1 MCAGE
6 GRDVLPILAAHDQ
19 GDRVRALLVEIDPRL
34 AGRAREAA
42 GERGLSRVEVRTADA
57 RITDAYLDFAP
68 AHLVLA
74 CGVFGNIT
82 SADARGTI
90 AALPSLLAPGGVVIW
105 TRGRPDD
112 GTEPSQRVRIWFA
125 ADGFTELAFA
135 APDDATFRVGMHQ
148 LAAGAGQ
155 RRSAQLATVQLCLA
169 RKPHQVHRPGAC
181 IHLYRA
187 IAFAA
192 VALQAR
198 RGPLSRFRVENCS
211 SLRYAP
217 H

>member
-1 MCAGE
+1 MARDWLEWHQKYDQPGSSLPRRLAVVQECLGRALSDIAGCGSGEVRLISMCAGE
-6 GRDVLPILAAHDQ
+6 GLDVLPILAAHDQ

-57 RITDAYLDFAP
+57 GITDAYLDFAP

-82 SADARGTI
+82 NADVRGTI

-112 GTEPSQRVRIWFA
+112 GTEPSQRVRTWFA

-148 LAAGAGQ
+148 LAAAPA
-155 RRSAQLATVQLCLA
+155 SAPV
-169 RKPHQVHRPGAC
+169 PS
-181 IHLYRA
+181 
-187 IAFAA
+187 
-192 VALQAR
+192 
-198 RGPLSRFRVENCS
+198 SRLFSFV
-211 SLRYAP
+211 
-217 H
+217 